1 MIQIPL
7 EIGDTILTGRF
18 KNKKVT
24 VKEIGI
30 DDYGN
35 PTINGRSI
43 LKIRIP
49 KLYQKQENEMNL
61 KENKKLMF
69 VRSKNIPRVTKEYGL
84 TFDEIYDY
92 EQFLINK
99 SVPELRKLQ
108 SIVSQQQDKFRTFSN
123 PTPQQ
128 IKANKQL
135 EFRDM
140 MLLAAVDYVAFEKP
154 KNKLKEANM
163 SSSEMK
169 QRMLDGIQKD
179 GTAFEIR
186 GAYGNCELWANGTRL
201 EAGSVKDCYNAWIK
215 YRFNPKYEKKTTTNI
230 DYKDDVVK
238 VLNLKQG
245 EKYISIMGSEP
256 LEVEY
261 IGRAT
266 NPVNHKFKV
275 LKHNDEYVLNPYDV
289 QKYIKFP
296 LSENKS
302 KLKENNNTNFKVDD
316 IILKYTTKSKLQ
328 PLLIKIAEIAST
340 YWSLSVQERNKIDRE
355 YVKLINDFTTNNLK
369 DTYNNRSTIYPD
381 KSLGLVMNT
390 FIAKKY
396 TDPIFDSAYERNKN
410 KLKEEVKPFQK
421 SPIEVKIRKDGDR
434 FHIFLQTIDGEQQL
448 SIQGYETKEQAEHA
462 AMMKGYKYD
471 GNPYFEKHKGIEVP
485 KATKSEPV
493 KHDKPKEMK
502 LGKEKEL
509 KLENFIRKVIR
520 MELSKKK
527 VQLKEEVEVNDT
539 EIAEYAKLVDQ
550 IDKMKAELSKL
561 TKRFDELDDKFRKM
575 LDVLES
581 ELGESKEN
589 FIRYKNI
596 LITIKR
602 KGYERTNYKYKEAFE
617 ELYKKVNAN
626 MKKMID
632 EVLEANKTITKV
644 SSSLSVQYEVDN
656 FITTIFNRVKTWF
669 VSFIGKLRN
678 TNKSTKQLLDQLE
691 MKV

>member
-24 VKEIGI
+24 VKEIGT
-30 DDYGN
+30 DEYGN
-35 PTINGRSI
+35 ITVNGRSI

-49 KLYQKQENEMNL
+49 KLYQKQENNMKLKESSDDTLIQNVIDTYNHTKSGKMSLGGKREAMTYKKIADKTGFITVGNSGIDYWVMMTDKGIKHFNL
-61 KENKKLMF
+61 K
-69 VRSKNIPRVTKEYGL
+69 SKNENT
-84 TFDEIYDY
+84 
-92 EQFLINK
+92 
-99 SVPELRKLQ
+99 
-108 SIVSQQQDKFRTFSN
+108 
-123 PTPQQ
+123 
-128 IKANKQL
+128 
-135 EFRDM
+135 
-140 MLLAAVDYVAFEKP
+140 
-154 KNKLKEANM
+154 LKEANM

-340 YWSLSVQERNKIDRE
+340 YWSLSVQERNKIYQQQENEMKTRNVYLEEKDGKYFVMSE
-355 YVKLINDFTTNNLK
+355 IDKVPVINPYGYNTKQHAAASAIFKGFVVNEMKTNKKQENEMKTNETTRSIGPMLKIGFNFTSLNKGDEIKNKKNKETYIVTSVGSDGATLKHKWLDKYMNIESLK
-369 DTYNNRSTIYPD
+369 DFEPVKV
-381 KSLGLVMNT
+381 KSMAESVT
-390 FIAKKY
+390 
-396 TDPIFDSAYERNKN
+396 
-410 KLKEEVKPFQK
+410 PFQK
-421 SPIEVKIRKDGDR
+421 SPIEVKIKQNDGAW
-434 FHIFLQTIDGEQQL
+434 HIYLQTVDGEQQL
-448 SIQGYETKEQAEHA
+448 SIQGWETKEQAEHA

-493 KHDKPKEMK
+493 KHDKPKEMD

-520 MELSKKK
+520 TELSKKK
-527 VQLKEEVEVNDT
+527 
-539 EIAEYAKLVDQ
+539 
-550 IDKMKAELSKL
+550 
-561 TKRFDELDDKFRKM
+561 
-575 LDVLES
+575 
-581 ELGESKEN
+581 
-589 FIRYKNI
+589 
-596 LITIKR
+596 
-602 KGYERTNYKYKEAFE
+602 
-617 ELYKKVNAN
+617 
-626 MKKMID
+626 
-632 EVLEANKTITKV
+632 
-644 SSSLSVQYEVDN
+644 SS
-656 FITTIFNRVKTWF
+656 
-669 VSFIGKLRN
+669 
-678 TNKSTKQLLDQLE
+678 
-691 MKV
+691 